1 LSLRTKSGFD
11 RVQAFVELSRPR
23 LAEQARGRA
32 RPPVTHR
39 PSPIY
44 FAAIF
49 GWTMAAVSAVL
60 IAIVRWPMG
69 SPHWFVFVK
78 AFLLP
83 GAAIACATLFTVR
96 HVERG
101 GAYSALLVATIAVIF
116 LPCLAWVNGSLA
128 DVVIYP
134 LFVGLLVAG
143 LAQTASAMRAAPI
156 RIWALAIACGCL
168 AGFGYF
174 LLINSRA
181 YASVLTP
188 ELALAG
194 IHQLDTVF
202 HASVANML
210 TKYGVLSTGLDGFVP
225 IKYHALS
232 HFWLGCVSL
241 WLGVPTL
248 EGYVVGVQV
257 IAVPMLLFS
266 LSLAIHLFRRTGD
279 GWADGA
285 LMTLGSLLLL
295 LLVDLLGWTSYLVSE
310 SYCLAMIVF
319 LLTLPLLAEIADDQ
333 RGHRLSLQ
341 LSALGVA
348 GLLIMFSKISVGAV
362 LASAVGILLWRRMGM
377 TLLGLIKLAVPF
389 LLIAILATATIFP
402 GVGILMQAL
411 DPLGFLRE
419 YTRGALWNI
428 GANVVLLVVAFQV
441 WRGGLAREQRC
452 AEAVGVIAIVG
463 IAVAVLV
470 NLPGGGDYYFVNVG
484 AWTAIVFVW
493 AYGAALFERVF
504 SSPFA
509 PGLMVVAILLVA
521 LATGEKR
528 GSAYRLG
535 ALFAELQ
542 ARVRLVTGESAGP
555 ETTTGQRLVALLTPE
570 HQARYALARDIK
582 RMPGAQAS
590 ETLQAMGVAQANH
603 AAVFVPPEN
612 LAFWNITMECRA
624 APFLVPA
631 ILGVPMLKG
640 LSPTALKCPSEPNYG
655 FTNYKG
661 SSSESLSDQQLCVRA
676 ASWNLDTVLILA
688 TPTTGRKIHCN

>member
-1 LSLRTKSGFD
+1 
-11 RVQAFVELSRPR
+11 VQVFEQSSRPG
-23 LAEQARGRA
+23 LAGSARGRA
-32 RPPVTHR
+32 RPPVTHQ

-49 GWTMAAVSAVL
+49 GWTMAAVSAVM

-83 GAAIACATLFTVR
+83 GAVIACATLFTVR

-101 GAYSALLVATIAVIF
+101 GAYSALLVSTIAVIF

-143 LAQTASAMRAAPI
+143 LARTVSAMRDAPFST
-156 RIWALAIACGCL
+156 WAFAVACGCL

-202 HASVANML
+202 HVSIANML

-232 HFWLGCVSL
+232 HLWLGCVSL

-248 EGYVVGVQV
+248 EGYVVGVQI

-279 GWADGA
+279 GWANGA

-310 SYCLAMIVF
+310 SYCLAMILF
-319 LLTLPLLAEIADDQ
+319 LLTLPLLAELADDE
-333 RGHRLSLQ
+333 RRHRLSLQ
-341 LSALGVA
+341 LSVLGVA
-348 GLLIMFSKISVGAV
+348 GLLIMFSKISVGAI
-362 LASAVGILLWRRMGM
+362 LASAVGILLWRRVGM
-377 TLLGLIKLAVPF
+377 TLSGLIKLAVPF

-402 GVGILMQAL
+402 DAGVLMQAAQ
-411 DPLGFLRE
+411 PLGFVRE
-419 YTRGALWNI
+419 FTWGALWNI

-441 WRGGLAREQRC
+441 WRGGMARDQRC

-463 IAVAVLV
+463 ISVALLV
-470 NLPGGGDYYFVNVG
+470 NLPGGADYYFVNVG

-493 AYGAALFERVF
+493 AYGAALLEGAF
-504 SSPFA
+504 SNPFA
-509 PGLMVVAILLVA
+509 PGLMLVAILLVG
-521 LATGEKR
+521 LATEEKR
-528 GSAYRLG
+528 DSAYRLG

-542 ARVRLVTGESAGP
+542 ARVRLVTGESPGT
-555 ETTTGQRLVALLTPE
+555 ETTTIQRLFALLMPE
-570 HQARYALARDIK
+570 HQARYALARNIK
-582 RMPGAQAS
+582 SVPGARAS
-590 ETLQAMGVAQANH
+590 ETLQAMGVAQANR

-612 LAFWNITMECRA
+612 LVFWNITLECRA
-624 APFLVPA
+624 APFVVPA

-655 FTNYKG
+655 FTSYKD
-661 SSSESLSDQQLCVRA
+661 SSSEPLSDQQLCVRA
-676 ASWNLDTVLILA
+676 LSWNLDTVLILT
-688 TPTTGRKIHCN
+688 TPAIGRKIRCN